1 MLINVTNQ
9 KHQGFILIFLESRSE
24 HFQENVL
31 KKKKKRSERAGQNCY
46 PFSIINHFIGNRLCC
61 LNILILILIL
71 GLNLTKLTSTKANRN
86 LTFY

>member
-31 KKKKKRSERAGQNCY
+31 KKKKKNGQKEQGKIVIH
-46 PFSIINHFIGNRLCC
+46 FLLSITLLEIDYVA
-61 LNILILILIL
+61 
-71 GLNLTKLTSTKANRN
+71 STY
-86 LTFY
+86 LF

>member
-31 KKKKKRSERAGQNCY
+31 KKKKKKNGQKEQGKIVIH
-46 PFSIINHFIGNRLCC
+46 FLLSITLLEIDYVA
-61 LNILILILIL
+61 
-71 GLNLTKLTSTKANRN
+71 STY
-86 LTFY
+86 LF

>member
-31 KKKKKRSERAGQNCY
+31 KKNKNGQKEQGKIVIH
-46 PFSIINHFIGNRLCC
+46 FLLSITLLEIDYVA
-61 LNILILILIL
+61 
-71 GLNLTKLTSTKANRN
+71 STY
-86 LTFY
+86 LF

>member
-31 KKKKKRSERAGQNCY
+31 KKKKNGQKEQGKIVIH
-46 PFSIINHFIGNRLCC
+46 FLLSITLLEIDYVA
-61 LNILILILIL
+61 
-71 GLNLTKLTSTKANRN
+71 STY
-86 LTFY
+86 LF

>member
-31 KKKKKRSERAGQNCY
+31 KKKKRSERAGQNCY

-61 LNILILILIL
+61 FNILILILLL
-71 GLNLTKLTSTKANRN
+71 GLNLTKLTSAEATRN
-86 LTFY
+86 LTFYY